1 MLEIK
6 GFMSSNQEDLDEQ
19 IKDFVVNNIDKQCGC
34 IEDVKILDDR
44 FRGGMLICVVIYDP
58 VGRNKSIN

>member
-1 MLEIK
+1 MLEV
-6 GFMSSNQEDLDEQ
+6 MSFISSDQEDLDEQ
-19 IKDFVVNNIDKQCGC
+19 VKDFVINNIDKQYGC

>member
-19 IKDFVVNNIDKQCGC
+19 VKDFVVNNIDKQYSC
-34 IEDVKILDDR
+34 IEDVKTLDDR

>member
-1 MLEIK
+1 MLEVK

-19 IKDFVVNNIDKQCGC
+19 IKDFVVNNIDKQYGC
-34 IEDVKILDDR
+34 IEDVKIIDDR

-58 VGRNKSIN
+58 VGRNKNIN

>member
-19 IKDFVVNNIDKQCGC
+19 IKDFVVNNIDKQYGC
-34 IEDVKILDDR
+34 IEDVKIIDDR

-58 VGRNKSIN
+58 VGRNKNIN

>member
-1 MLEIK
+1 MLEVK

-19 IKDFVVNNIDKQCGC
+19 IKDFVVNNIDKQYGC

-44 FRGGMLICVVIYDP
+44 FRGGMLICVVIYDS
-58 VGRNKSIN
+58 VGRNKKLN

>member
-1 MLEIK
+1 
-6 GFMSSNQEDLDEQ
+6 MSSNQEDLDEQ
-19 IKDFVVNNIDKQCGC
+19 IKDFVVNNIDKQYGC

-58 VGRNKSIN
+58 VGRNKKLN